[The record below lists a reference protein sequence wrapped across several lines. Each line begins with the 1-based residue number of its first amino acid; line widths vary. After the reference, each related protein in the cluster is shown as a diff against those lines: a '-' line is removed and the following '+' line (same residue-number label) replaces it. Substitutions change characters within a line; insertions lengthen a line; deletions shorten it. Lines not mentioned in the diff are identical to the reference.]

1 LYVFLYLVP
10 EEPVIKQEPVVKQ
23 EVKQERPED
32 KSSGSI
38 KPPAEK
44 LGFIP
49 YLGVPS
55 GGHRFE

>member
-23 EVKQERPED
+23 EIKQERPED

-44 LGFIP
+44 KPKLM
-49 YLGVPS
+49 
-55 GGHRFE
+55 R